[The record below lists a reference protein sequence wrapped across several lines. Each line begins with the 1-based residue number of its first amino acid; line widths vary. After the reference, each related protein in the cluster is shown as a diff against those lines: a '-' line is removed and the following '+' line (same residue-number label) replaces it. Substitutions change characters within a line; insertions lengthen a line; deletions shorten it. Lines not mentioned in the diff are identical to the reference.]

1 MAYRDFSEMP
11 VWQLAADVVKDVY
24 TLSSQLPRCEDY
36 ALRGQQREAAVRNT
50 GNIAEGFGR
59 AHGKDKSN
67 FYFFA
72 RGSSYEVVSHL
83 LVGCKAGYFTED
95 EVIPLKTKC
104 LKIVEELTK
113 IVKLLS
119 SSSGSPSNPK
129 PQP

>member
-1 MAYRDFSEMP
+1 MP
-11 VWQLAADVVKDVY
+11 VWQLAAEVVKDVY
-24 TLSSQLPRCEDY
+24 ALSAKLPRCEDY
-36 ALRGQQREAAVRNT
+36 ALRGQLREAAVSIT

-59 AHGKDKSN
+59 AHSKDKSN

-83 LVGCKAGYFTED
+83 LVGAKVGYFAEN
-95 EVIPLKTKC
+95 EVMPIRTKC
-104 LKIVEELTK
+104 FKIVEDLNK

-119 SSSGSPSNPK
+119 IQPSSVTNVK

>member
-1 MAYRDFSEMP
+1 MAYFDFTEMP
-11 VWQLAADVVKDVY
+11 VWQLAAEVVKDVY
-24 TLSSQLPRCEDY
+24 TLSAKLPRCEDY
-36 ALRGQQREAAVRNT
+36 ALRGQLREAAVSVT

-83 LVGCKAGYFTED
+83 LVGCKVGYFTEN
-95 EVIPLKTKC
+95 EVTPIKTKC
-104 LKIVEELTK
+104 LKIVEELNK

-119 SSSGSPSNPK
+119 SRIISPSGVK